1 MIRPGMTVRTNDGRK
16 VGTLVAVG
24 RDEFEVESGI
34 IFKQRFFAPI
44 DCIVTVT
51 DREIICKPIELP
63 ERDREISDIPFGA
76 AETDDELQNKIEERH
91 MLEYLTQGTPHQR

>member
-34 IFKQRFFAPI
+34 IFKERFSAPV
-44 DCIVTVT
+44 DCIVEV
-51 DREIICKPIELP
+51 REHEIICKPIELP
-63 ERDREISDIPFGA
+63 ERDREIPDMPFGS
-76 AETDDELQNKIEERH
+76 AETEDELENKIEERH
-91 MLEYLTQGTPHQR
+91 LLDSLQYDSHHH